1 VRSKRRA
8 GKRRSPIQGLR
19 ARLDEAEATLEA
31 IRTGTVDAVVVSGPG
46 GERTL
51 AIEGATHPYHVL
63 LNAMSDGAA
72 LLDPDGT
79 ILFGNHRLGE
89 ITRAPLERLR
99 GAPFQQLVAPAERPS
114 FEALLRDGAGQN
126 GAGEFALVDGDASA
140 TPVWIALSTVP
151 LEPYPG
157 VNGTEAPRVATV
169 LMAIITDLTD
179 RKRAEATRLELMQ
192 RLISAEDEERR
203 RIARELHDETGQALT
218 ALLVGL
224 RAIEEQALTVD
235 VHTTAQRLRSVAAQ
249 TVDNV
254 GRLARGLH
262 PAVLDDRGLAAAARR
277 HVNDFAK
284 SFGIAVDLRVERGV
298 SRRPSPLVQTT
309 MYRILQEALT
319 NVARHARAKVVGV
332 VLRHEG
338 TMLELVIRDDGVGF
352 DSAAALKRASGL
364 GLHGMQERV
373 ALLGGSVEIASR
385 PGQGTMIRARIPA
398 PPPPRRDPEPLSG
411 VGAPVRIRR
420 RDPH

>member
-1 VRSKRRA
+1 
-8 GKRRSPIQGLR
+8 
-19 ARLDEAEATLEA
+19 
-31 IRTGTVDAVVVSGPG
+31 VDAVVVSGPG

-72 LLDPDGT
+72 LLASDGT
-79 ILFGNHRLGE
+79 ILFGNRRLGDIARE
-89 ITRAPLERLR
+89 PLERLR
-99 GAPFQQLVAPAERPS
+99 GSRFQQLVTAAERPS
-114 FEALLRDGAGQN
+114 LEEFVREGRN
-126 GAGEFALVDGDASA
+126 GAREFAIVGRDAAA
-140 TPVWIALSTVP
+140 TPVWIALSAVP
-151 LEPYPG
+151 LGAYPG
-157 VNGTEAPRVATV
+157 GNGAEAGLGDGI

-179 RKRAEATRLELMQ
+179 RKRAEATHLGLMQ
-192 RLISAEDEERR
+192 RLISAEDDERR

-398 PPPPRRDPEPLSG
+398 PPPPRRDPERLSG